1 MWLVLGKRRGAE
13 PLLVLRLRTPW
24 HLHLLGG
31 PWPLLWVGLRGL
43 EQSCEAETGT
53 WLCPAVAGTAG
64 HSRRIR
70 DGAVA
75 PSAGKTTPSAA
86 V

>member
-31 PWPLLWVGLRGL
+31 PWPFLWVGLRGL
-43 EQSCEAETGT
+43 EQSCRGRDRDLAVLQG
-53 WLCPAVAGTAG
+53 CPR
-64 HSRRIR
+64 HSRRTR